1 MGKMTDN
8 AYKRAMERLEFD
20 KGFEERT
27 LALLEEESRKRRR
40 NRRTAAYACCCAV
53 AACAVLAII
62 LWGAPDNKARLAQV
76 TQPSAALTAE
86 NVAESAVIASR
97 RVVVSSQYGAG
108 ESSYTA
114 PKAGEVLITEGVRR
128 AIEDEKNEDAYF
140 FVQIYVIVPEQYANS
155 FSEYVYNGRT
165 IAEWSELASLGKGEY
180 PYPEYN
186 MDHGGNIT
194 EEQFKELER
203 QAKTLDAGKNL
214 ASARK
219 AYDTAITPMLNEV
232 RQEREAAESVRLKNL
247 GYDVFLADTWTYKG
261 EGEKQPYKILAGVLS
276 KAQITGFIAD
286 DTCGYMIEWVHNGD
300 GVFEWDE
307 YRTEARK

>member
-1 MGKMTDN
+1 MTDN
-8 AYKRAMERLEFD
+8 VYKRAMERLEFD

-27 LALLEEESRKRRR
+27 LALLEKESRKRRR

-53 AACAVLAII
+53 AACAVLAFI
-62 LWGAPDNKARLAQV
+62 LWGTPDNKYSIAQA
-76 TQPSAALTAE
+76 TQPPAALTAD
-86 NVAESAVIASR
+86 NVAESAAAMASR

-128 AIEDEKNEDAYF
+128 AIEDEENEGAYF
-140 FVQIYVIVPEQYANS
+140 FVQIYVITPEQYASS

-180 PYPEYN
+180 PYSEYN

-194 EEQFKELER
+194 KEQFKGLER
-203 QAKTLDAGKNL
+203 QAKTLDAEKNL
-214 ASARK
+214 ASARE
-219 AYDTAITPMLNEV
+219 AYDTTITPMLNEA
-232 RQEREAAESVRLKNL
+232 RKEREAAESVRLNNL

-300 GVFEWDE
+300 GVVEWDE
-307 YRTEARK
+307 YRTEAGK

>member
-1 MGKMTDN
+1 MTDN

-20 KGFEERT
+20 KAFEERT

-76 TQPSAALTAE
+76 TQPSAALIAD
-86 NVAESAVIASR
+86 NVAESAVVTASR
-97 RVVVSSQYGAG
+97 RVVVSSQYGIG

-114 PKAGEVLITEGVRR
+114 PKAGEVLITEGVRK

-140 FVQIYVIVPEQYANS
+140 FVQIYVITPEQYANS

-165 IAEWSELASLGKGEY
+165 IAEWSELASLCEGEY

-203 QAKTLDAGKNL
+203 QAKKLDAGKNL
-214 ASARK
+214 ASARE
-219 AYDTAITPMLNEV
+219 AYDTIITPMLNEA
-232 RQEREAAESVRLKNL
+232 RQERKAAESVRLKNL

-276 KAQITGFIAD
+276 KAQITRFIAD

-300 GVFEWDE
+300 GVVEWD
-307 YRTEARK
+307 